1 MLEEAARSSSPG
13 KKCVGATLKIYFLN
27 QIEWENNLDSMLAII
42 ESVHTGVKGL
52 VTCGDTG
59 ASLERAEVR
68 LEGREK
74 SIVTTLR

>member
-1 MLEEAARSSSPG
+1 
-13 KKCVGATLKIYFLN
+13 
-27 QIEWENNLDSMLAII
+27 MLAII

-59 ASLERAEVR
+59 ASLERAEVM

-74 SIVTTLR
+74 NIVATLR

>member
-1 MLEEAARSSSPG
+1 MKPFNNSLYQ
-13 KKCVGATLKIYFLN
+13 V
-27 QIEWENNLDSMLAII
+27 EWENNLDSMLAII
-42 ESVHTGVKGL
+42 ESVHTGVRGL

-74 SIVTTLR
+74 NIVTTLR